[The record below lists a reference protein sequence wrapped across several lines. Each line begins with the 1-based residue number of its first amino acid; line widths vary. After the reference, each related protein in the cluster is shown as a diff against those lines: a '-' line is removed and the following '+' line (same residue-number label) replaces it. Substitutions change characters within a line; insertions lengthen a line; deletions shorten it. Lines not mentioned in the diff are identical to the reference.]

1 MSYAISFFPE
11 PVQQAVVWPSYPQH
25 SSVLLPSL
33 PPMPPPPLQLLSS
46 ASSDYLSSSTTL
58 HQHTQTH
65 STRLVAVTTDAK
77 RKIPMPIP
85 AATLIKIETDATLD
99 QTKTLQ
105 AVNAIPSN
113 SGTVFT
119 DQSLTPLLT
128 THVIYQHPTNLILSQ
143 NQANP
148 TEPTTVCRSQAT
160 SPVAC
165 LTPPPDI
172 QAQEEETSTVQD
184 ASNQTDT
191 PICSEDDTTA
201 QTLADVVE
209 SKIKSEQDFERPM
222 QENIQEKE
230 LETKEEERS
239 DITETLQAIAAIPEQ
254 EESTESVIEA
264 VPDTPAEEP
273 GQQEPEVA
281 RNPDLSGLE
290 LLSNSIVQFESCR
303 NTNDSDEQQL
313 EPVASSPEIAEPPV
327 LIPEEKSTPTPGANS
342 QVEDNLGG
350 LDLLCALAEQRIME
364 ETVKTK
370 LSKDKSKE
378 RKREKR
384 KSKKHST
391 DEPKKK
397 KMKSDKHRS
406 EDREHRKRK
415 EKYLSDK
422 HDKERE
428 KRPCSCQADN
438 YRTYKTPESEEEVR
452 KFIASKSQRL
462 CCKGDWPC
470 MNAMELDMRMKLAE
484 LQREYREKQI
494 ELSKLKP
501 KRHFAEYSKKR
512 SRKKSTHSLNS
523 DRSSTPPPLL
533 DKMDVPMKPEKQ
545 LQDVSVSPSLSIM
558 PTLEN
563 MYKMSLSDTELSHDK
578 YSSSKKRKVGRPKKL
593 LSSSG
598 RYN

>member
-1 MSYAISFFPE
+1 M
-11 PVQQAVVWPSYPQH
+11 WPSYPQP

-33 PPMPPPPLQLLSS
+33 PPLPPPPLQLLSS

-113 SGTVFT
+113 TGAVFT
-119 DQSLTPLLT
+119 DQNLTPLVT

-143 NQANP
+143 NQTNTSETSAS
-148 TEPTTVCRSQAT
+148 CRSQAT
-160 SPVAC
+160 SPVPC
-165 LTPPPDI
+165 LTPLHDV

-191 PICSEDDTTA
+191 PICSEDDTTS
-201 QTLADVVE
+201 QTLADVIE
-209 SKIKSEQDFERPM
+209 SKIKCEQEIEKPVQEFIKENKEFE
-222 QENIQEKE
+222 
-230 LETKEEERS
+230 KEEERS
-239 DITETLQAIAAIPEQ
+239 DVTTIADTLKAVVSVPEQ
-254 EESTESVIEA
+254 GECTEIVLNDESDFAEAGNAKESKG
-264 VPDTPAEEP
+264 VP
-273 GQQEPEVA
+273 
-281 RNPDLSGLE
+281 NPDLSGLE
-290 LLSNSIVQFESCR
+290 LLSNSIVEFESCQ
-303 NTNDSDEQQL
+303 NTNDCDEQASEVATTLSEAQEL
-313 EPVASSPEIAEPPV
+313 PVTTA
-327 LIPEEKSTPTPGANS
+327 EEKVTVSS
-342 QVEDNLGG
+342 KSKVEDNLGG
-350 LDLLCALAEQRIME
+350 LDLLCALAEQRILE
-364 ETVKTK
+364 EKVISK
-370 LSKDKSKE
+370 LDKDKTRE

-384 KSKKHST
+384 KSKKHSS

-397 KMKSDKHRS
+397 KMKTNKHRS

-415 EKYLSDK
+415 QKYSNDK
-422 HDKERE
+422 YGKERD
-428 KRPCSCQADN
+428 KRSCSCQSES
-438 YRTYKTPESEEEVR
+438 YRTYQTPESEEGVK

-484 LQREYREKQI
+484 LQREYREKQK

-501 KRHFAEYSKKR
+501 KRHSVDCAKKR

-533 DKMDVPMKPEKQ
+533 DKMDDPHKPQKE
-545 LQDVSVSPSLSIM
+545 LQDSLKPPSLMM
-558 PTLEN
+558 PKLEK
-563 MYKMSLSDTELSHDK
+563 MYKLSLSDTELSHDK
-578 YSSSKKRKVGRPKKL
+578 NSSSKKRKVGRPKKL
-593 LSSSG
+593 MSSSG
-598 RYN
+598 KL

>member
-1 MSYAISFFPE
+1 M
-11 PVQQAVVWPSYPQH
+11 
-25 SSVLLPSL
+25 LLPSL

-46 ASSDYLSSSTTL
+46 ASSDYLSSSSTL

-65 STRLVAVTTDAK
+65 STRLVAVTTDGK

-85 AATLIKIETDATLD
+85 AATLIKIETDATMD

-143 NQANP
+143 NQTNP
-148 TEPTTVCRSQAT
+148 AEPTALCRSQAT

-191 PICSEDDTTA
+191 PICSEDDTTT

-209 SKIKSEQDFERPM
+209 SKIKSEQELEKPV
-222 QENIQEKE
+222 QENIEE
-230 LETKEEERS
+230 RDLDTKEEERS
-239 DITETLQAIAAIPEQ
+239 DITTTETLKTIVTIPEQ
-254 EESTESVIEA
+254 EECTESAVEA
-264 VPDTPAEEP
+264 VPDTPVEQISE
-273 GQQEPEVA
+273 QEPEVVQ
-281 RNPDLSGLE
+281 NPDLSGLE

-313 EPVASSPEIAEPPV
+313 ELAASSPETIEPPV
-327 LIPEEKSTPTPGANS
+327 LILEEKSTPTHAKS
-342 QVEDNLGG
+342 QAEDNLGG

-364 ETVKTK
+364 ETVNTK
-370 LSKDKSKE
+370 LNKDKSKE

-406 EDREHRKRK
+406 EDRGHRKRK

-428 KRPCSCQADN
+428 KRPCTCQADN

-484 LQREYREKQI
+484 LQREYREKQM

-533 DKMDVPMKPEKQ
+533 DKMDILTKSEKE
-545 LQDVSVSPSLSIM
+545 LQDTSVSPTISVM

-563 MYKMSLSDTELSHDK
+563 MYKMSLSDTELSQDK

-598 RYN
+598 IYYCYYLLKTVVVT